1 MAARAAVLAA
11 DLTAAHAQFRGA
23 GGEPTRSCGLW
34 LDDGAA
40 QIEHIGR
47 GIAAAADDLDRVH
60 DRSDIGG
67 AQLLALIDR
76 YADLRTAAHR
86 RNCRNDAD
94 MHAKRAE
101 AASVRVRIRSRL
113 SLLQDDAADYRLVS
127 EEVAGKLIGD
137 GWDDDAAEVA
147 IVLAWAAHM
156 AAVHSDCAG
165 RFCEVADGGVGPG
178 VGA

>member
-1 MAARAAVLAA
+1 
-11 DLTAAHAQFRGA
+11 
-23 GGEPTRSCGLW
+23 
-34 LDDGAA
+34 
-40 QIEHIGR
+40 
-47 GIAAAADDLDRVH
+47 
-60 DRSDIGG
+60 
-67 AQLLALIDR
+67 
-76 YADLRTAAHR
+76 
-86 RNCRNDAD
+86 

-101 AASVRVRIRSRL
+101 AASVRVRIWSRL

-156 AAVHSDCAG
+156 AALAWDCAG
-165 RFCEVADGGVGPG
+165 GVGGVAVGGGGPG